1 MEGKTYPG
9 QAENRPGCVAFLLL
23 LVIGLTFSPLVSGR
37 QNSKT
42 VQESSLDSALKII
55 NFLEEVGSHYQ
66 KAGHYQGQTAEFS
79 EEELSA
85 FFQEI
90 LSEGAPAFRKITL
103 KLFPGNKVE
112 GWLILNFKGMN
123 LPSYLKEEVNL
134 YFSAVAEIKQRK
146 IRLNFDSLFLETQKV
161 QPAAINA
168 LIEVV
173 AASQHL
179 GVKTLDSWYDLPE
192 GILNLSTRRGK
203 IIVTY

>member
-9 QAENRPGCVAFLLL
+9 QAENRPGCVVFLLL
-23 LVIGLTFSPLVSGR
+23 LVIGLTYSPLASGP
-37 QNSKT
+37 QNLRK

-66 KAGHYQGQTAEFS
+66 KTGHYQGQTAEFS

-90 LSEGAPAFRKITL
+90 LSEGASAFRKITL

-146 IRLNFDSLFLETQKV
+146 IRLNFDSLFLETQKI

-173 AASQHL
+173 AASQNL
-179 GVKTLDSWYDLPE
+179 EVKPLDSWYDLPE